1 MSHCHAFS
9 YVHQNTANCYRG
21 SSRSPPELPPPTFTA
36 SRPRVSL
43 LCLRARKNFWHPEQR
58 RPFVKEK
65 NTNIGSCTI
74 RERMMNKFENQLS
87 CVYTLRLIGP
97 ISYPGE
103 CDLMVHPRK
112 YSVIFSRMHFV
123 TVVLYNMHQDTK
135 SSRLIAVCKR
145 SFNVL

>member
-103 CDLMVHPRK
+103 CE
-112 YSVIFSRMHFV
+112 STASFSQDCILLLSYV
-123 TVVLYNMHQDTK
+123 YNMHQDTK